1 MRTNIDID
9 EALIN
14 EAMPALGTK
23 TKRDTVNEA
32 LRRTILARRQLDA
45 LRGLDGLGWDGDLS
59 EVRTSTYVPT
69 GE

>member
-23 TKRDTVNEA
+23 TKRDTVIEA
-32 LRRTILARRQLDA
+32 LRRTIRARRQLMRCA
-45 LRGLDGLGWDGDLS
+45 VSTGWAG
-59 EVRTSTYVPT
+59 TAI
-69 GE
+69 